1 MGLEERTVCFD
12 RDLEVEAYRFKG
24 VMQKFPNHFH
34 EYYVIGYIESGKRR
48 LSCKNNEYT
57 IGTGDLVLFNPME
70 NHTCEQIDQNTL
82 DYRCINIKPEIMKKA
97 VHEITGREYLP
108 QFSQP
113 VAFDSEQ
120 SSLLCELHQ
129 NIMEE
134 QDDFK
139 KEETFLFLI
148 EQLLDEYTLPY
159 SESIES
165 YLNTEIKEVCTYI
178 EEHYAEHITL
188 DDLSKIAKMNKYS
201 LLRSFTRIM
210 GITPYRYLE
219 TVRINV
225 AKKLLEYGTE
235 PIEVALETGFVDQS
249 HFSNFF
255 KEFIGLTPKQ
265 YKNIFTNNKDRH

>member
-12 RDLEVEAYRFKG
+12 RDLEIEAYRFKG

-34 EYYVIGYIESGKRR
+34 EYYVLGYIESGKRH

-57 IGTGDLVLFNPME
+57 IGPGDLVLFNPME

-97 VHEITGREYLP
+97 VYEITGKEYLP

-120 SSLLCELHQ
+120 SSLLCELHRA
-129 NIMEE
+129 IMEE
-134 QDDFK
+134 QHDFK
-139 KEETFLFLI
+139 KEETFIFLI

-159 SESIES
+159 TETKESD
-165 YLNTEIKEVCTYI
+165 LNSEIKGVCSYI
-178 EEHYAEHITL
+178 EAHYAEHITL
-188 DDLSKIAKMNKYS
+188 DALSKIAKMNKYS
-201 LLRSFTRIM
+201 LLRSFTRVM

-219 TVRINV
+219 TVRINA
-225 AKKLLEYGTE
+225 AKKLLENGIE
-235 PIEVALETGFVDQS
+235 PIDAAMETGFVDQS

-265 YKNIFTNNKDRH
+265 YKNIFINKKD

>member
-12 RDLEVEAYRFKG
+12 RDLEIEAYRFKG

-57 IGTGDLVLFNPME
+57 INAGDLVLFNPME

-97 VHEITGREYLP
+97 VYEITGRDYLP
-108 QFSQP
+108 QFSQS
-113 VAFDSEQ
+113 VVFDSEQ
-120 SSLLCELHQ
+120 SSFLCELHRV
-129 NIMEE
+129 IMEE
-134 QDDFK
+134 QHDFK
-139 KEETFLFLI
+139 KEEAFLFLI

-159 SESIES
+159 TETKESG
-165 YLNTEIKEVCTYI
+165 LNSEIKEVCSYI
-178 EEHYAEHITL
+178 DEHYAERITL
-188 DDLSKIAKMNKYS
+188 DELSKVAKMNKYS

-219 TVRINV
+219 TVRINA
-225 AKKLLEYGTE
+225 AKKLLENGTE
-235 PIEVALETGFVDQS
+235 PIDAAMETGFVDQS

-265 YKNIFTNNKDRH
+265 YKNIFINKKD